1 MNMQKKW
8 KGSKDSKEW
17 NREGRTTLNQKS
29 RLEDLGDVAI
39 SSLLCL
45 IPVFL
50 LVRYHVSHFYYIS
63 LSILRK
69 K

>member
-50 LVRYHVSHFYYIS
+50 LVRYYVSHFYYIS

>member
-8 KGSKDSKEW
+8 EDSKDSKER

-29 RLEDLGDVAI
+29 RLDDLGDVAI
-39 SSLLCL
+39 STLLCL
-45 IPVFL
+45 ILVFL